1 MSDLYIGQ
9 HVSITFGNTTLQAI
23 ILELRGKE
31 VLAQEIG
38 TRRVEIFGTH
48 MCKPLP

>member
-9 HVSITFGNTTLQAI
+9 HVSITNSYETLQAV

-31 VLAQEIG
+31 VLAQELN
-38 TRRVEIFGTH
+38 TRRIEIFGTH